1 MNSLK
6 NLFTNILLLT
16 ISNVYATC
24 PQISYPGQEVGR
36 ITDPRIDEGSGLVAS
51 RKFPDV
57 FWTLND
63 HNGPH
68 HVYAVSVN
76 GTLLTDLKLEG
87 AVNEDWEAI
96 ATAPCSKE

>member
-6 NLFTNILLLT
+6 NLFTNLLLLT

-51 RKFPDV
+51 QKFQG
-57 FWTLND
+57 FYFFLINAL
-63 HNGPH
+63 
-68 HVYAVSVN
+68 VYVN
-76 GTLLTDLKLEG
+76 IDQG
-87 AVNEDWEAI
+87 I
-96 ATAPCSKE
+96 H

>member
-51 RKFPDV
+51 RKFQGIFYFSLINALDILGYSLGYKYI
-57 FWTLND
+57 FYFQMSFGL
-63 HNGPH
+63 
-68 HVYAVSVN
+68 
-76 GTLLTDLKLEG
+76 
-87 AVNEDWEAI
+87 
-96 ATAPCSKE
+96 

>member
-6 NLFTNILLLT
+6 NIFMNLLVLLIIPMLN

-51 RKFPDV
+51 RKFQGIFYFSLINALDI
-57 FWTLND
+57 L
-63 HNGPH
+63 G
-68 HVYAVSVN
+68 YSL
-76 GTLLTDLKLEG
+76 G
-87 AVNEDWEAI
+87 
-96 ATAPCSKE
+96 